1 MAMAPYSS
9 LGEKVWYY
17 LLRVICGLIFFF
29 LMAPIVAIIPLSFNS
44 IPFFTYPMEGFSW
57 RWYAVLFGD
66 STQSILWQRAFVNSI
81 IVAVGSTTLA
91 TILGT
96 MAAIGM
102 TRANFPFKSALMAIL
117 ISPIIVPIVIVAIA
131 MFFFYARIGLVGNM
145 FGIIFAHTTL
155 GAPFVVITVTA
166 TLQGFDQNMIRAGYI
181 LGARPLRVF
190 RKVTLPLILPGVVSG
205 GLFAFAVSWDEV
217 VVVLF
222 LATAEQHTV
231 PRRMW
236 SGIRELL
243 SPTIISAATI
253 LIMVSIVLMFTM
265 EWLRRRGERLRG
277 ISPN

>member
-205 GLFAFAVSWDEV
+205 GLFAFAVTWDEV

>member
-17 LLRVICGLIFFF
+17 LLRVMCGLIFFF

-66 STQSILWQRAFVNSI
+66 TTQSILWQRAFVNSI

-181 LGARPLRVF
+181 LGAGPLRVF

-277 ISPN
+277 ISPS

>member
-1 MAMAPYSS
+1 
-9 LGEKVWYY
+9 
-17 LLRVICGLIFFF
+17 
-29 LMAPIVAIIPLSFNS
+29 
-44 IPFFTYPMEGFSW
+44 
-57 RWYAVLFGD
+57 
-66 STQSILWQRAFVNSI
+66 
-81 IVAVGSTTLA
+81 
-91 TILGT
+91 

>member
-1 MAMAPYSS
+1 
-9 LGEKVWYY
+9 
-17 LLRVICGLIFFF
+17 
-29 LMAPIVAIIPLSFNS
+29 MAPIVAIIPLSFNS

-277 ISPN
+277 ISPS

>member
-66 STQSILWQRAFVNSI
+66 TTQSILWQRAFVNSI